1 MPCYYLTC
9 ITVYTYTGFLHIKII
24 VCPITRVRTVTLTK
38 IKNEYVLIV
47 PEAIA
52 KLYDFKKGQMFN
64 LEIKES
70 DNVHKLVFLTYA
82 TTVE

>member
-1 MPCYYLTC
+1 MYTC
-9 ITVYTYTGFLHIKII
+9 FLYIKIQC
-24 VCPITRVRTVTLTK
+24 CPITRVRTVTLTK

-52 KLYDFKKGQMFN
+52 KLYAFKKGQVFN
-64 LEIKES
+64 LEVKES
-70 DNVHKLVFLTYA
+70 DNVHKFVFLTYA